1 MTPYEAFQ
9 AELEQRRRDEERE
22 WANKQLEA
30 DPEYTDWVNKSY
42 EEYEAIRTE

>member
-1 MTPYEAFQ
+1 MTPAEAFQ

-30 DPEYTDWVNKSY
+30 DPAYTDWVNKSY
-42 EEYEAIRTE
+42 EEYERDNK